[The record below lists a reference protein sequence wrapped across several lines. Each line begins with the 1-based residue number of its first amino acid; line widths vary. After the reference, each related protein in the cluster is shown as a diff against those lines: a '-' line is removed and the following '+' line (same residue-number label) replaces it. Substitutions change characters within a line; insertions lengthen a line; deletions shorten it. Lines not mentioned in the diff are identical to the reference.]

1 MASSLKR
8 MEGKVALIT
17 GGASGIGA
25 ATANLFAQNGA
36 IVIIADIQSNLGN
49 SVAESLTSRYPTS
62 LASFIKCDVS
72 KESDVEAAVDSTI
85 SAHGKLDILFSNAG
99 IAGDFATGNNI
110 TTLEAE
116 DLKRVFEVNVFG
128 SFFCAKHAAR
138 VMVPKQTGTILFTLS
153 VATEA
158 YGCGTH
164 PYTSSK
170 HALLGLMKNLCVEL
184 GPFGI
189 RLNSISPGGVP
200 TPMIT
205 GATGMDSKTV
215 EEFTSNKAGL
225 KGAVLDIDDVA
236 KAALYL
242 VSEECQFVNGVNLV
256 LDGGFRLRPSA

>member
-1 MASSLKR
+1 ENR
-8 MEGKVALIT
+8 IEGKVSLIT

-49 SVAESLTSRYPTS
+49 SVAESLTSR
-62 LASFIKCDVS
+62 FIKCDIS
-72 KESDVEAAVDSTI
+72 KESDVEAAVDSAI

-110 TTLEAE
+110 GTLEAE

-138 VMVPKQTGTILFTLS
+138 VMVPKQRGTILFTLS
-153 VATEA
+153 VVTEA

-164 PYTSSK
+164 PYTASK
-170 HALLGLMKNLCVEL
+170 HALVGLMKNLCVEL

-225 KGAVLDIDDVA
+225 RGAVLDIDDVA